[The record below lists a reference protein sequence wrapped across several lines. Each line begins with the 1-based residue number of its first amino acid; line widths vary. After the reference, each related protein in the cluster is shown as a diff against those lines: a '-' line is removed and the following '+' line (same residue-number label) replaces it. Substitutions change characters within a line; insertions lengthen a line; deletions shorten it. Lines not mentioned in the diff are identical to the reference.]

1 MGSGCCTPP
10 EGECTHFQ
18 RAAPSQ
24 AAPPWEASASAK
36 SWGTNR
42 GSSAEQSPG
51 NRELAWEHWGVP
63 PPARKHPHCAY
74 QNREL
79 HAVGQLLAF
88 LAHNLQQKP
97 AASLHLPCRW
107 RRAGKV
113 QLPPGCRVPRHPLP
127 PREQGGAPQQEAA
140 PGPQVLLGRKCCC
153 TNSPAPLLP
162 IPLCSHCS
170 RSVLLESSGQESSVL
185 QDQNKAAGW
194 GPNPRG
200 RGGWL
205 GTWHPA
211 PHHPA
216 HRRRGAGSAF
226 VLYLAPSLS
235 HKRWRRKDRA
245 HILQS
250 WEQLCCAPVLT
261 AAPELQEEELCEPP
275 AEGCWA
281 GSPCSKVL
289 RI

>member
-42 GSSAEQSPG
+42 GSSAEQSLG

-113 QLPPGCRVPRHPLP
+113 QLPPGCRVPRHPY
-127 PREQGGAPQQEAA
+127 PRGSREVPTAGSSTGTPSPVRKE
-140 PGPQVLLGRKCCC
+140 VLLRHQPC
-153 TNSPAPLLP
+153 TTAPP
-162 IPLCSHCS
+162 TCPFPLQPL
-170 RSVLLESSGQESSVL
+170 RPPG
-185 QDQNKAAGW
+185 
-194 GPNPRG
+194 
-200 RGGWL
+200 
-205 GTWHPA
+205 
-211 PHHPA
+211 
-216 HRRRGAGSAF
+216 
-226 VLYLAPSLS
+226 
-235 HKRWRRKDRA
+235 
-245 HILQS
+245 
-250 WEQLCCAPVLT
+250 EQ
-261 AAPELQEEELCEPP
+261 
-275 AEGCWA
+275 
-281 GSPCSKVL
+281 
-289 RI
+289 

>member
-127 PREQGGAPQQEAA
+127 PREQEGAPQQEAA

-194 GPNPRG
+194 RWG
-200 RGGWL
+200 RGWEP
-205 GTWHPA
+205 GTGHPVT
-211 PHHPA
+211 PHTGGGV
-216 HRRRGAGSAF
+216 RE
-226 VLYLAPSLS
+226 VLLS
-235 HKRWRRKDRA
+235 S
-245 HILQS
+245 I
-250 WEQLCCAPVLT
+250 
-261 AAPELQEEELCEPP
+261 
-275 AEGCWA
+275 
-281 GSPCSKVL
+281 
-289 RI
+289 